1 MIPFVS
7 EPVLFGASYSVYT
20 RIARLTLLE
29 KGVTHQFE
37 ETDIF
42 AEAGPSRTY
51 LDRQPFARIPAL
63 EHDGF
68 SLYETVAIAHY
79 VDEAFP
85 GPLLQPFDPARRARI
100 RQIIGIL
107 DAYGYRA
114 MVWDVF
120 VERIRKPPQ
129 GQAPDEARIAAG
141 LTRTENCL
149 AAIEAI
155 MDGAPWF
162 AGPGERPTLA
172 DLHAAPMIAY
182 LRAAP
187 EGLAL
192 LRRHPRMETWWER
205 MAGRDSMLA
214 TPSPMLQAAA

>member
-1 MIPFVS
+1 MS
-7 EPVLFGASYSVYT
+7 EPILFGASYSVYT
-20 RIARLTLLE
+20 RIARLALAE
-29 KGVTHQFE
+29 KAIAYQFV

-42 AEAGPSRTY
+42 AESDPSSGYRN
-51 LDRQPFARIPAL
+51 RHPFARIPAL

-68 SLYETVAIAHY
+68 ALYETVAIAQY

-85 GPLLQPFDPARRARI
+85 GPLLQPFDPVRRARI

-120 VERIRKPPQ
+120 VERQRKPAQ
-129 GQAPDEARIAAG
+129 GKPPDEAKIAAG
-141 LTRTENCL
+141 LAMAGNCL
-149 AAIEAI
+149 AAIAAI
-155 MDGAPWF
+155 MNGASWL
-162 AGPGERPTLA
+162 AGPGERPDLA
-172 DLHAAPMIAY
+172 DLHAAPMVAY

-192 LRRHPRMETWWER
+192 LRRHPRLDAWWER
-205 MAGRDSMLA
+205 MAERESMRD
-214 TPSPMLQAAA
+214 TPSPMLAAAI

>member
-1 MIPFVS
+1 MS
-7 EPVLFGASYSVYT
+7 EPILYGASYSVYT
-20 RIARLTLLE
+20 RIARLALAE
-29 KGVTHQFE
+29 KGVAHRFE

-42 AEAGPSRTY
+42 AEAGPSSTY
-51 LDRQPFARIPAL
+51 LVRQPFARIPAL

-68 SLYETVAIAHY
+68 SLYETVAIAQY

-85 GPLLQPFDPARRARI
+85 GPALQPVDPAQRARV
-100 RQIIGIL
+100 RQVIGIL

-120 VERIRKPPQ
+120 VERVRKPPQ
-129 GQAPDEARIAAG
+129 GQPSDEAKIAAG
-141 LTRTENCL
+141 LSMTERCL
-149 AAIEAI
+149 AEIEAV
-155 MDGAPWF
+155 MGDAPWL

-182 LRAAP
+182 LRRAP

-192 LRRHPRMETWWER
+192 LERHPRMEAWWER

-214 TPSPMLQAAA
+214 TPSPMLEGAA

>member
-1 MIPFVS
+1 VS
-7 EPVLFGASYSVYT
+7 EPILFGASYSVYT
-20 RIARLTLLE
+20 RIARLALAE
-29 KGVTHQFE
+29 KAVAHQFE

-42 AEAGPSRTY
+42 AEAGPSPGY
-51 LDRQPFARIPAL
+51 LGRQPFARIPAL

-107 DAYGYRA
+107 DAYAYRA

-120 VERIRKPPQ
+120 VERVRKPLQ
-129 GQAPDEARIAAG
+129 GQPSDDTKIAAG
-141 LTRTENCL
+141 LTRTESCL

-155 MDGAPWF
+155 MDGAPWL

-182 LRAAP
+182 LRVAP
-187 EGLAL
+187 EGLTL
-192 LRRHPRMETWWER
+192 LQRHPRMEAWWER

-214 TPSPMLQAAA
+214 TPSPMLPAAA